1 MSDLVSDVAFVPR
14 VVHPLDDAPE
24 EKLLRPELGRLPL
37 TRTVRLSLL
46 ALRLYLL
53 LMLGLLAARFL
64 GAA

>member
-1 MSDLVSDVAFVPR
+1 MSDLALHPR

-24 EKLLRPELGRLPL
+24 EKLFRADLGRIPL

-46 ALRLYLL
+46 ALRVYLL
-53 LMLGLLAARFL
+53 LMLVLLAARFF

>member
-1 MSDLVSDVAFVPR
+1 MSDLALDPR
-14 VVHPLDDAPE
+14 VVHPLDDVPE
-24 EKLLRPELGRLPL
+24 EKLFRPELGRIAM

-53 LMLGLLAARFL
+53 LMLGLLAARFF

>member
-1 MSDLVSDVAFVPR
+1 MSDLIFDPR

-24 EKLLRPELGRLPL
+24 EKLFRPELGRIAM

-46 ALRLYLL
+46 ALRVYLL
-53 LMLGLLAARFL
+53 VMVALLAARFI